1 MRVFVQVISG
11 AVLICMVLV
20 SALFYKGSVSDEQ
33 LRNCLLACTV
43 LWFVTAPFWM
53 EIRQRARQEEPAD

>member
-1 MRVFVQVISG
+1 MRVFLQVISG
-11 AVLICMVLV
+11 AVLIGMVVV

-33 LRNCLLACTV
+33 LRNWLLACTV

-53 EIRQRARQEEPAD
+53 ELSQRAPQAAPAD

>member
-1 MRVFVQVISG
+1 MRVFVQVISS

-33 LRNCLLACTV
+33 LRNWLLACTV

-53 EIRQRARQEEPAD
+53 EIHQRARQEEPAD

>member
-33 LRNCLLACTV
+33 LRNWLLACTV

-53 EIRQRARQEEPAD
+53 EIHQRARQEEPAD

>member
-1 MRVFVQVISG
+1 MRVFLQVISG
-11 AVLICMVLV
+11 AVLIGMVVV

-33 LRNCLLACTV
+33 LRNWLLACTV

-53 EIRQRARQEEPAD
+53 EIRQRAPQAAPAD